1 MPMRYDPVSRVAS
14 PDDLEVIM
22 LNLDAA
28 SAAYL
33 RITSAHADAIEAR
46 LLESGNVLAGL
57 GYGADGS
64 KPAGA
69 ASQRVLAGFFGI
81 AQPNVG
87 KHLFRLEWWSRLADA
102 IDYADMD
109 DADRAIVLGSLA
121 DAGIGMALG
130 IDKEKARKALDR
142 LADAHDGTLAAFDAF
157 VASYEPPTP
166 KARPVAD
173 TAPVSDDGASD
184 DDATDGIVD
193 GATTADLI
201 RNFTRAIAGRAKDG
215 FDADAQAAWADLLAT
230 VDGTDA
236 ASDDDADMIEHL
248 MAIA

>member
-1 MPMRYDPVSRVAS
+1 MF
-14 PDDLEVIM
+14 
-22 LNLDAA
+22 NLDAA
-28 SAAYL
+28 AAAYL

-46 LLESGNVLAGL
+46 LVSSGEVLVGL
-57 GYGADGS
+57 GYAADGA
-64 KPAGA
+64 KGPGA

-87 KHLFRLEWWSRLADA
+87 KHLFRLEWWARLADA
-102 IDYADMD
+102 IGYADLD

-121 DAGIGMALG
+121 DAGIGMTLG

-142 LADAHDGTLAAFDAF
+142 LADTHDGTLVAFDAF

-166 KARPVAD
+166 KAKTTAD
-173 TAPVSDDGASD
+173 TGSVSDDAGSD
-184 DDATDGIVD
+184 DDATDGTVD
-193 GATTADLI
+193 GATTAEII

-215 FDADAQAAWADLLAT
+215 FDADAQQAWAELLAT
-230 VDGTDA
+230 VDGAQVDA
-236 ASDDDADMIEHL
+236 DDDMVERL

>member
-1 MPMRYDPVSRVAS
+1 
-14 PDDLEVIM
+14 M

-46 LLESGNVLAGL
+46 LLDSGNVLIGL
-57 GYGADGS
+57 GFGADGA
-64 KPAGA
+64 KAKGA
-69 ASQRVLAGFFGI
+69 ASQRVLAPFFGV

-102 IDYADMD
+102 IGYADLD

-130 IDKEKARKALDR
+130 LDKEKARKALDR
-142 LADAHDGTLAAFDAF
+142 LADAEDGTLAAFDAF

-166 KARPVAD
+166 KAKTTPD
-173 TAPVSDDGASD
+173 TAPVSDDAETDG
-184 DDATDGIVD
+184 DADGIVD
-193 GATTADLI
+193 GATTADII
-201 RNFTRAIAGRAKDG
+201 RNFTKAIAGRAKDG

-230 VDGTDA
+230 VDG
-236 ASDDDADMIEHL
+236 SSDDADMIERL